1 MGELDEAMCEA
12 IALGERAGK
21 QGDVPVGAVVLD
33 ERGTV
38 IGRGRNR
45 REAGHDPLAHA
56 EIEAMREAAQA
67 RGDWNLADCTL
78 VVTLEPCPMCAGAIV
93 QSRMKKVV
101 IATMNPKAGCA
112 GSVLNLL
119 QMAAFNHQVEIEK
132 GVLEE
137 ECSTML
143 SDFFRELRE
152 KKKRKKQET
161 VTDSL

>member
-1 MGELDEAMCEA
+1 
-12 IALGERAGK
+12 
-21 QGDVPVGAVVLD
+21 
-33 ERGTV
+33 
-38 IGRGRNR
+38 
-45 REAGHDPLAHA
+45 
-56 EIEAMREAAQA
+56 
-67 RGDWNLADCTL
+67 
-78 VVTLEPCPMCAGAIV
+78 MCAGAIV

-152 KKKRKKQET
+152 KKKREKQFCWKNMCR
-161 VTDSL
+161 VTPLVRFCRAAF

>member
-1 MGELDEAMCEA
+1 MPDVRRSD
-12 IALGERAGK
+12 RA
-21 QGDVPVGAVVLD
+21 
-33 ERGTV
+33 
-38 IGRGRNR
+38 
-45 REAGHDPLAHA
+45 
-56 EIEAMREAAQA
+56 
-67 RGDWNLADCTL
+67 
-78 VVTLEPCPMCAGAIV
+78 EPHE
-93 QSRMKKVV
+93 KVV

-152 KKKRKKQET
+152 KKKRKKQKR
-161 VTDSL
+161 